1 MINARLGAWRRL
13 ALMGALS
20 GAVHAAIVSF
30 GHIDLPEKPGEL
42 PPLAVRI
49 VSVPPVAAPPAASAP
64 RTQHQKR
71 IARVPALTLPV
82 APAPS
87 AFAPAAE
94 TAAPHPA
101 DAASAEEPATLIA
114 SPAPQEPLVIATAPA
129 STFAPEPPPL
139 RLLPRRGRITYEL
152 VYGRDR
158 FPVGRTIQTWEMNE
172 TRYQIASRSETSG
185 LVDLI
190 RSQHRTYLSRG
201 SLTREGLRPEKFL
214 MSRNRGRGTEEG
226 QAEFDWQNASVTL
239 GAAAAQHNEN
249 LPPRTQDI
257 LSFMY
262 QLALDPP
269 PPGRFRQSLTN
280 GTKLEAHEVDVL
292 PEETIETRIG
302 ALRALPVKQVRKTGK
317 ESIEIWLAVEYRYL
331 PVRVRFFN
339 REGEPQGEQVV
350 TEIRLGD

>member
-30 GHIDLPEKPGEL
+30 GHIDLPEKPREL

-49 VSVPPVAAPPAASAP
+49 VAVPPVVAPPAASAP
-64 RTQHQKR
+64 RMQRQHR
-71 IARVPALTLPV
+71 IAHASVLKPSV
-82 APAPS
+82 ASAPS

-94 TAAPHPA
+94 TPAPQPE
-101 DAASAEEPATLIA
+101 DTASAEEPAISAA
-114 SPAPQEPLVIATAPA
+114 SPAPPEPLVIATAPA

-139 RLLPRRGRITYEL
+139 RVLPRRGRITYEL

-158 FPVGRTIQTWEMNE
+158 FPIGRTISNWEMSE

-201 SLTREGLRPEKFL
+201 SLTRDGLRPEKFL
-214 MSRNRGRGTEEG
+214 MSRNRGRGTEEA
-226 QAEFDWQNASVTL
+226 QAEFDWENASLRL
-239 GAAAAQHNEN
+239 GSAAAQHNEN
-249 LPPRTQDI
+249 LPARTQDI
-257 LSFMY
+257 LSFIF

-280 GTKLEAHEVDVL
+280 GSKLEAYEVDVL
-292 PEETIETRIG
+292 PEETIETQIG
-302 ALRALPVKQVRKTGK
+302 ALRALPVKQVRKTGR
-317 ESIEIWLAVEYRYL
+317 ESLELWLAVEYRYL
-331 PVRVRFFN
+331 PVRIRFFN
-339 REGEPQGEQVV
+339 REGEPQGEQIV